1 MPSAPDSPSTF
12 PRLVGRAVERV
23 EDAALLTGRGRFA
36 DDVGERPGTAH
47 AAVLRSPHAHAEIVS
62 LDAAAALSMPE
73 VVTVLTGAEVAAW
86 SRPFIA
92 GVKQPMRHY
101 ALAVDRV
108 RYTGEPVAVV
118 VARDRYGA
126 EDALE
131 RIEVEYRELDPV
143 VDPVAAA
150 APDAPLLHR
159 DVGSNVVSDRRLR
172 YGDPDAVFAS
182 AVHRVAISVRYPRNA
197 CTPIEGFVVVAE
209 HLGDDGYDVLSNFQG
224 PFTLHPVMAR
234 ALGVP
239 GARLRLRSPKDSGG
253 SFGVKQAVFPYVVAM
268 CLASRKARCP
278 VKWVE
283 DRLEHLLA
291 ATSATN
297 RVTTLEAA
305 VTGDGTITALRWDQL
320 DDCGAYLRA
329 PEPASL
335 YRTHGH
341 MTGPYRIANLEIH
354 NRVVLT
360 NKTPTGLNR
369 GFGGPQV
376 YFALERLVHRIAK
389 TLGLDPLD
397 VIRRNLVPGE
407 AFPYRAAAGS
417 RLDSGDYRAA
427 LDIATA
433 GGRLDR
439 LRARRGAARAAGR
452 RYGIGFAAVV
462 EPSISNMGYIT
473 MALTAGERARVGPK
487 DGAAAS
493 ATVSI
498 DPSGSIAA
506 HVASV
511 PQGQG
516 HRTVLAQVIA
526 DVLGVEL
533 DDVTVNVEH
542 DTQKDPWSI
551 AAGNYSSRFSG
562 AVAGA
567 AHLAAMKLRER
578 LARIAST
585 GLNATPEALVFAGG
599 RIFAADNPE
608 NAVPLRRAAGIAHWS
623 PGSLPEHAEPGLRE
637 TIFWSMPGLDPPD
650 EDDRV
655 NSSGAYGFIFDL
667 CGVEVDDIGRV
678 RIDEYVTMHDAGT
691 RLNPALVDGQIR
703 GGFAHGVGAAL
714 YEELAY
720 AGDGSFLSGTFAD
733 YLVPT
738 ACEVPAPTILHM
750 ESPSPFT
757 PLGAK
762 GVGEGNTM
770 STPVC
775 LANAVADALDFDDVE
790 LPMTPSKVAS
800 WLAGEEPLPPSGA
813 CGAGA
818 ITEVGVAQVEA
829 GSTTPST
836 PEVEDERSSKAPARV
851 TAPPEPAAP
860 GSTVLDSEKLSGNG
874 PDAITGAGEVL
885 IGVAPAAL
893 WPILLDAERL
903 ARVIPGCKSLVAKD
917 GHCYEGDVSVGI
929 GPVRGRFRAS
939 VVLSDLDPP
948 RGLSFLGISQG
959 PLGSSTGSG
968 ALVLEPDGSGTLVRY
983 TYRYR
988 VSGKIAAIGARM
1000 LEGAVRAIVARLF
1013 RRLAKVADI

>member
-1 MPSAPDSPSTF
+1 MPSPPDSPRTS

-36 DDVGERPGTAH
+36 DDMGERPGTAH
-47 AAVLRSPHAHAEIVS
+47 AAVLRSPHAHAELVS

-73 VVTVLTGAEVAAW
+73 VVAVLTGEDVAAW

-118 VARDRYGA
+118 VARDRYAA

-131 RIEVEYRELDPV
+131 QIEVEYRELDAV

-150 APDAPLLHR
+150 TPGAPLLHR
-159 DVGSNVVSDRRLR
+159 EVGANVVSDRRFR
-172 YGDPDAVFAS
+172 YGDPDAAFAS
-182 AVHRVAISVRYPRNA
+182 AAHQVAVQVHYPRNA

-209 HLGDDGYDVLSNFQG
+209 HLEEDGYDILSNFQG
-224 PFTLHPVMAR
+224 PFSLHPVMAR

-239 GARLRLRSPKDSGG
+239 GARLRLRTPKDSGG

-268 CLASRKARCP
+268 CLAARKARCP

-297 RVTTLEAA
+297 RVTTLAAA
-305 VTGDGTITALRWDQL
+305 VAGDGTIAALRWDQL

-335 YRTHGH
+335 YRMHGH
-341 MTGPYRIANLEIH
+341 MTGPYRIAHLEIR

-397 VIRRNLVPGE
+397 VIRRNLVPKD
-407 AFPYRAAAGS
+407 AFPYHAAAGS

-427 LDIATA
+427 LDIAT
-433 GGRLDR
+433 GSGRLDR
-439 LRARRGAARAAGR
+439 LRARRDAARAAGR
-452 RYGIGFAAVV
+452 RYGIGLAAVV

-473 MALTAGERARVGPK
+473 MALTAGERARAGPK

-493 ATVSI
+493 ATVAI
-498 DPSGSIAA
+498 DPIGSIMVQADSA
-506 HVASV
+506 

-516 HRTVLAQVIA
+516 HRTVLAQVVA
-526 DVLGVEL
+526 DVLGVGL
-533 DDVTVNVEH
+533 DAITVNVEH

-567 AHLAAMKLRER
+567 AHLAATKLRDR
-578 LARIAST
+578 LARIASP
-585 GLNATPEALVFAGG
+585 GLNVPPEALVFADGQ
-599 RIFAADNPE
+599 IFAADNPG
-608 NAVPLRRAAGIAHWS
+608 NTAPLGRVAGIAHWS

-637 TIFWSMPGLDPPD
+637 TVFWSMPGLDPPD
-650 EDDRV
+650 EEDRV
-655 NSSGAYGFIFDL
+655 NSSGTYGFIFDL
-667 CGVEVDDIGRV
+667 CGVEVGDTGRV
-678 RIDEYVTMHDAGT
+678 RIDEYVTMHDAGA

-720 AGDGSFLSGTFAD
+720 IGDGSFLSGTFAD

-738 ACEVPAPTILHM
+738 ACEVPAPIILHM

-775 LANAVADALDFDDVE
+775 LANAVADALGIDDVE
-790 LPMTPSKVAS
+790 LPMIPSKVAS
-800 WLAGEEPLPPSGA
+800 WFAGEEPPPAS
-813 CGAGA
+813 
-818 ITEVGVAQVEA
+818 
-829 GSTTPST
+829 
-836 PEVEDERSSKAPARV
+836 RSQ
-851 TAPPEPAAP
+851 
-860 GSTVLDSEKLSGNG
+860 
-874 PDAITGAGEVL
+874 
-885 IGVAPAAL
+885 
-893 WPILLDAERL
+893 
-903 ARVIPGCKSLVAKD
+903 
-917 GHCYEGDVSVGI
+917 
-929 GPVRGRFRAS
+929 
-939 VVLSDLDPP
+939 DPP
-948 RGLSFLGISQG
+948 K
-959 PLGSSTGSG
+959 P
-968 ALVLEPDGSGTLVRY
+968 
-983 TYRYR
+983 
-988 VSGKIAAIGARM
+988 
-1000 LEGAVRAIVARLF
+1000 
-1013 RRLAKVADI
+1013 RR

>member
-1 MPSAPDSPSTF
+1 MILKHAVEPDTRRSAPPHSP
-12 PRLVGRAVERV
+12 PPAPKLVGRAVERV
-23 EDAALLTGRGRFA
+23 EDAALLTGRGRFV

-47 AAVLRSPHAHAEIVS
+47 AGVLRAPHPHAGIVS
-62 LDAAAALSMPE
+62 LDATAALSMPE
-73 VVTVLTGAEVAAW
+73 VVTVLTGEDVAAW
-86 SRPFIA
+86 SRPFIT
-92 GVKQPMRHY
+92 GVKQPMRHH

-108 RYTGEPVAVV
+108 RYVGEPVAVV
-118 VARDRYGA
+118 VARDRYAA
-126 EDALE
+126 EDALD
-131 RIEVEYRELDPV
+131 RIEVEYRELAPV

-150 APDAPLLHR
+150 AAGAPLLHE
-159 DVGSNVVSDRRLR
+159 DVGSNVVSDRRFR
-172 YGDPDAVFAS
+172 YGDPDAAFAN
-182 AVHRVAISVRYPRNA
+182 AEHRVAVSVSYPRNA
-197 CTPIEGFVVVAE
+197 CTPIEGFAVVAE

-224 PFTLHPVMAR
+224 PFTLHAVMAR

-239 GARLRLRSPKDSGG
+239 GARLRLRSPRDSGG
-253 SFGVKQAVFPYVVAM
+253 SFGVKQAVFPCVVAM

-305 VTGDGTITALRWDQL
+305 VTGDGAITALRWDQL

-341 MTGPYRIANLEIH
+341 MTGPYRIAHLDVH

-360 NKTPTGLNR
+360 SKTPTGLNR

-389 TLGLDPLD
+389 TLGLDPLH
-397 VIRRNLVPGE
+397 VIRRNLVPKE
-407 AFPYRAAAGS
+407 SFPYRAAAGS
-417 RLDSGDYRAA
+417 LLDSGDYHAA
-427 LDIATA
+427 LDRATG

-439 LRARRGAARAAGR
+439 LRARRTAARAAGR

-462 EPSISNMGYIT
+462 EPSISNMGYVT
-473 MALTAGERARVGPK
+473 MALTAGERARAGPK

-493 ATVSI
+493 ATVAV
-498 DPSGSIAA
+498 DPLGSIAV

-516 HRTVLAQVIA
+516 HRTVLAQVVA
-526 DVLGVEL
+526 DVLGVGL

-567 AHLAAMKLRER
+567 AHLAAVKLRER
-578 LARIAST
+578 LARIAGA
-585 GLNATPEALVFAGG
+585 GLNVPAEALVFAGG
-599 RIFAADNPE
+599 GIFAAGNPG

-623 PGSLPEHAEPGLRE
+623 PGSLPEDAGPGLRE
-637 TIFWSMPGLDPPD
+637 TVFWSMPGLEPPD
-650 EDDRV
+650 DDDRV
-655 NSSGAYGFIFDL
+655 NSSGAYGFIFDM
-667 CGVEVDDIGRV
+667 CGVEVDDTGRV

-738 ACEVPAPTILHM
+738 ACEVPAPAILHM

-762 GVGEGNTM
+762 GVGEGNAM
-770 STPVC
+770 STPAC
-775 LANAVADALDFDDVE
+775 LANAVADALGFDGVE
-790 LPMTPSKVAS
+790 LPMTPPKVAS
-800 WLAGEEPLPPSGA
+800 WLAGEEPPAPPSTG
-813 CGAGA
+813 G
-818 ITEVGVAQVEA
+818 
-829 GSTTPST
+829 TP
-836 PEVEDERSSKAPARV
+836 A
-851 TAPPEPAAP
+851 
-860 GSTVLDSEKLSGNG
+860 
-874 PDAITGAGEVL
+874 
-885 IGVAPAAL
+885 
-893 WPILLDAERL
+893 
-903 ARVIPGCKSLVAKD
+903 
-917 GHCYEGDVSVGI
+917 
-929 GPVRGRFRAS
+929 
-939 VVLSDLDPP
+939 
-948 RGLSFLGISQG
+948 
-959 PLGSSTGSG
+959 
-968 ALVLEPDGSGTLVRY
+968 
-983 TYRYR
+983 
-988 VSGKIAAIGARM
+988 
-1000 LEGAVRAIVARLF
+1000 
-1013 RRLAKVADI
+1013 

>member
-1 MPSAPDSPSTF
+1 M
-12 PRLVGRAVERV
+12 ERV

-36 DDVGERPGTAH
+36 DDMGERPGTAH
-47 AAVLRSPHAHAEIVS
+47 AAVLRSPHAHAELVS
-62 LDAAAALSMPE
+62 LDASAALSMPGS
-73 VVTVLTGAEVAAW
+73 VTVLTGADVAVW

-108 RYTGEPVAVV
+108 RYAGEPVAVV
-118 VARDRYGA
+118 VARDRYAA

-131 RIEVEYRELDPV
+131 HIDVRYRPLDPV

-150 APDAPLLHR
+150 ASGAPVLHHE
-159 DVGSNVVSDRRLR
+159 VGTNVVSDRRFR
-172 YGDPDAVFAS
+172 YGDPDAAFAS
-182 AVHRVAISVRYPRNA
+182 APHRVAVSIRYPRNA

-209 HLGDDGYDVLSNFQG
+209 HLGEDGYDILSNFQG

-234 ALGVP
+234 ALKVP
-239 GARLRLRSPKDSGG
+239 GVRLRLRSPADSGG
-253 SFGVKQAVFPYVVAM
+253 SFGVKQAIFPYVVAM
-268 CLASRKARCP
+268 CLASRKAGCP

-291 ATSATN
+291 ATSATS

-305 VTGDGTITALRWDQL
+305 VSADGTITALHWDQL

-341 MTGPYRIANLEIH
+341 MTGPYGIAHLAIH

-376 YFALERLVHRIAK
+376 YFALERLVHRIAT

-397 VIRRNLVPGE
+397 VIRTNLVPTD
-407 AFPYRAAAGS
+407 AFPYRAAAGA

-427 LDIATA
+427 LDAAT
-433 GGRLDR
+433 GDGRLGR
-439 LRARRGAARAAGR
+439 LRAKRAAAHAAGR

-473 MALTAGERARVGPK
+473 TVLTAQERARAGPK

-493 ATVSI
+493 ATVAI
-498 DPSGSIAA
+498 DPVGTIAV
-506 HVASV
+506 HVAST

-516 HRTVLAQVIA
+516 HRTVLAQVVA
-526 DVLGVEL
+526 EVLGVGL
-533 DDVTVNVEH
+533 GDVTVNVEH
-542 DTQKDPWSI
+542 DTQKDAWSI

-567 AHLAAMKLRER
+567 AHLAATRLRDR
-578 LARIAST
+578 LARIA
-585 GLNATPEALVFAGG
+585 GAELNVAPQALTFAGG
-599 RIFAADNPE
+599 RIAAAGNPDN
-608 NAVPLRRAAGIAHWS
+608 AMPLRRAAGLVYWS
-623 PGSLPEHAEPGLRE
+623 PGSLPAHTEPGLRE
-637 TIFWSMPGLDPPD
+637 TAFWSMPGLDPPD
-650 EDDRV
+650 TDDRV
-655 NSSGAYGFIFDL
+655 NSSGTYGFIFDL
-667 CGVEVDDIGRV
+667 CGVEVDDTGRV
-678 RIDEYVTMHDAGT
+678 RIDEYVTMHDTGT

-720 AGDGSFLSGTFAD
+720 DRDGGFLSGTFAD

-775 LANAVADALDFDDVE
+775 LANAVADALGLDDVE
-790 LPMTPSKVAS
+790 LPMTPARVAS
-800 WLAGEEPLPPSGA
+800 WIAGEEPSRASIDEARSDPSGASLLAGEEPPLESG
-813 CGAGA
+813 
-818 ITEVGVAQVEA
+818 
-829 GSTTPST
+829 P
-836 PEVEDERSSKAPARV
+836 
-851 TAPPEPAAP
+851 
-860 GSTVLDSEKLSGNG
+860 
-874 PDAITGAGEVL
+874 
-885 IGVAPAAL
+885 
-893 WPILLDAERL
+893 
-903 ARVIPGCKSLVAKD
+903 
-917 GHCYEGDVSVGI
+917 
-929 GPVRGRFRAS
+929 
-939 VVLSDLDPP
+939 
-948 RGLSFLGISQG
+948 
-959 PLGSSTGSG
+959 
-968 ALVLEPDGSGTLVRY
+968 
-983 TYRYR
+983 
-988 VSGKIAAIGARM
+988 
-1000 LEGAVRAIVARLF
+1000 
-1013 RRLAKVADI
+1013 

>member
-1 MPSAPDSPSTF
+1 MPSPPDSPSTF
-12 PRLVGRAVERV
+12 PRLVGHAVERV

-36 DDVGERPGTAH
+36 HDVGERSGTAH

-86 SRPFIA
+86 SRAFIA

-143 VDPVAAA
+143 VDAVAAA
-150 APDAPLLHR
+150 APGAPLLHR

-172 YGDPDAVFAS
+172 YGDPDA
-182 AVHRVAISVRYPRNA
+182 
-197 CTPIEGFVVVAE
+197 
-209 HLGDDGYDVLSNFQG
+209 
-224 PFTLHPVMAR
+224 
-234 ALGVP
+234 
-239 GARLRLRSPKDSGG
+239 
-253 SFGVKQAVFPYVVAM
+253 
-268 CLASRKARCP
+268 
-278 VKWVE
+278 
-283 DRLEHLLA
+283 
-291 ATSATN
+291 
-297 RVTTLEAA
+297 
-305 VTGDGTITALRWDQL
+305 
-320 DDCGAYLRA
+320 
-329 PEPASL
+329 
-335 YRTHGH
+335 
-341 MTGPYRIANLEIH
+341 
-354 NRVVLT
+354 
-360 NKTPTGLNR
+360 
-369 GFGGPQV
+369 
-376 YFALERLVHRIAK
+376 
-389 TLGLDPLD
+389 
-397 VIRRNLVPGE
+397 
-407 AFPYRAAAGS
+407 
-417 RLDSGDYRAA
+417 
-427 LDIATA
+427 
-433 GGRLDR
+433 
-439 LRARRGAARAAGR
+439 
-452 RYGIGFAAVV
+452 
-462 EPSISNMGYIT
+462 
-473 MALTAGERARVGPK
+473 
-487 DGAAAS
+487 
-493 ATVSI
+493 
-498 DPSGSIAA
+498 
-506 HVASV
+506 
-511 PQGQG
+511 
-516 HRTVLAQVIA
+516 
-526 DVLGVEL
+526 
-533 DDVTVNVEH
+533 
-542 DTQKDPWSI
+542 
-551 AAGNYSSRFSG
+551 

-608 NAVPLRRAAGIAHWS
+608 NAIPLRRAAGIAHWS
-623 PGSLPEHAEPGLRE
+623 PDSLPEHAEPGLRE

-667 CGVEVDDIGRV
+667 CAVEVDDTGRV

-775 LANAVADALDFDDVE
+775 LANAVADALGIDDVE

-800 WLAGEEPLPPSGA
+800 WLAGEEPLPPSTA
-813 CGAGA
+813 CGPGA

-829 GSTTPST
+829 GSTTPAT

-851 TAPPEPAAP
+851 TVPPEPAAP
-860 GSTVLDSEKLSGNG
+860 GSTVLDLEKLSAAG
-874 PDAITGAGEVL
+874 PDAITGAGEVR
-885 IGVAPAAL
+885 IGVAPAAV

-903 ARVIPGCKSLVAKD
+903 ACVIARVIAHVIMGLVPPTAGRAVVGGVDYREASRGDIRRLRRDIQMVFQDPVDSLNPRMTV
-917 GHCYEGDVSVGI
+917 EQN
-929 GPVRGRFRAS
+929 VRDPLRNAREP
-939 VVLSDLDPP
+939 LSDVDGRIDRVL
-948 RGLSFLGISQG
+948 RQVG
-959 PLGSSTGSG
+959 LGS
-968 ALVLEPDGSGTLVRY
+968 E
-983 TYRYR
+983 
-988 VSGKIAAIGARM
+988 
-1000 LEGAVRAIVARLF
+1000 F
-1013 RRLAKVADI
+1013 RRLRPRRLSGGQAQRVALARALVVEPRVIVFDEPTSALDVTVQAQILDLLRVLMADGTRSYVFVSHDLATVQGLCDRVAVLYLGRIVEQGPADEVLERPCHLYTRALVDAVSTLSSRRTVVGTRLKRDLDEAWEAERCSLEPRCPHGEAACREPQTLRDLTRGHQAACWKA

>member
-1 MPSAPDSPSTF
+1 
-12 PRLVGRAVERV
+12 
-23 EDAALLTGRGRFA
+23 
-36 DDVGERPGTAH
+36 
-47 AAVLRSPHAHAEIVS
+47 
-62 LDAAAALSMPE
+62 
-73 VVTVLTGAEVAAW
+73 
-86 SRPFIA
+86 
-92 GVKQPMRHY
+92 
-101 ALAVDRV
+101 
-108 RYTGEPVAVV
+108 
-118 VARDRYGA
+118 
-126 EDALE
+126 
-131 RIEVEYRELDPV
+131 
-143 VDPVAAA
+143 
-150 APDAPLLHR
+150 
-159 DVGSNVVSDRRLR
+159 
-172 YGDPDAVFAS
+172 
-182 AVHRVAISVRYPRNA
+182 
-197 CTPIEGFVVVAE
+197 
-209 HLGDDGYDVLSNFQG
+209 
-224 PFTLHPVMAR
+224 
-234 ALGVP
+234 
-239 GARLRLRSPKDSGG
+239 
-253 SFGVKQAVFPYVVAM
+253 
-268 CLASRKARCP
+268 
-278 VKWVE
+278 
-283 DRLEHLLA
+283 
-291 ATSATN
+291 
-297 RVTTLEAA
+297 
-305 VTGDGTITALRWDQL
+305 
-320 DDCGAYLRA
+320 
-329 PEPASL
+329 
-335 YRTHGH
+335 
-341 MTGPYRIANLEIH
+341 
-354 NRVVLT
+354 
-360 NKTPTGLNR
+360 
-369 GFGGPQV
+369 
-376 YFALERLVHRIAK
+376 
-389 TLGLDPLD
+389 
-397 VIRRNLVPGE
+397 
-407 AFPYRAAAGS
+407 
-417 RLDSGDYRAA
+417 
-427 LDIATA
+427 
-433 GGRLDR
+433 
-439 LRARRGAARAAGR
+439 
-452 RYGIGFAAVV
+452 
-462 EPSISNMGYIT
+462 
-473 MALTAGERARVGPK
+473 
-487 DGAAAS
+487 
-493 ATVSI
+493 
-498 DPSGSIAA
+498 
-506 HVASV
+506 
-511 PQGQG
+511 
-516 HRTVLAQVIA
+516 
-526 DVLGVEL
+526 
-533 DDVTVNVEH
+533 
-542 DTQKDPWSI
+542 
-551 AAGNYSSRFSG
+551 
-562 AVAGA
+562 
-567 AHLAAMKLRER
+567 MKLRER

-608 NAVPLRRAAGIAHWS
+608 NAIPLRRAAGIAHWS

-650 EDDRV
+650 EHDRV

-667 CGVEVDDIGRV
+667 CGVEVDDTGRV

-813 CGAGA
+813 CGPGA

-860 GSTVLDSEKLSGNG
+860 GSTVLDSEKLSADG

-948 RGLSFLGISQG
+948 RGLSFLGTSRG